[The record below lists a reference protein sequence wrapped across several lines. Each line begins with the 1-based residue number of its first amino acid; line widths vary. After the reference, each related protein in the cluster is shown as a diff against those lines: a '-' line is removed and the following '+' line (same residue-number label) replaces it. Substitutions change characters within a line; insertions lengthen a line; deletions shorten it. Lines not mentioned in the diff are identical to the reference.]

1 MAEEMNELGDFD
13 VDQIRSNLF
22 TSSTKRRTSELH
34 ILHDKLV
41 KQGG

>member
-1 MAEEMNELGDFD
+1 MAEKLNELGDLD
-13 VDQIRSNLF
+13 VEQIHANLF